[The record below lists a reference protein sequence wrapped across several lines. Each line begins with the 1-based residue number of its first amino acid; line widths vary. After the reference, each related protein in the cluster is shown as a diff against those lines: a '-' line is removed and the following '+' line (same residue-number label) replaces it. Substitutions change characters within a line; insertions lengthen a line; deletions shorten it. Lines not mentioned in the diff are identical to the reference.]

1 MKNSIKINDLQHL
14 DVVDVVDL
22 NKIEGGVALDV
33 TLGVVFE
40 PFVSLDGAGFF
51 SATVIGGAGSI
62 NGQAVSFGGAGTFL
76 A

>member
-1 MKNSIKINDLQHL
+1 MKNSIEINDLQHL

-51 SATVIGGAGSI
+51 SATVIGGAGSV
-62 NGQAVSFGGAGTFL
+62 NGQAVSFGGAGLFVS
-76 A
+76 